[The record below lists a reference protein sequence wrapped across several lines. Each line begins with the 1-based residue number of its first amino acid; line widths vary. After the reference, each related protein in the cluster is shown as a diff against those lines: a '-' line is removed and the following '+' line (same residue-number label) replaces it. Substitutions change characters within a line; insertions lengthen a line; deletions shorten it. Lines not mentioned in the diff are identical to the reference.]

1 MCIRDRGDET
11 AAGLTARAADIDM
24 TGLDTPLEDVEA
36 ALAVD
41 PEEWRRE
48 LPLITEWL
56 EFCGPKVPTE
66 VHEQFAALKERLG

>member
-1 MCIRDRGDET
+1 
-11 AAGLTARAADIDM
+11 M
-24 TGLDTPLEDVEA
+24 TGLDTPIEDVEA

-56 EFCGPKVPTE
+56 EFCGPKVPAE

>member
-1 MCIRDRGDET
+1 RVEGDKT
-11 AAGLTARAADIDM
+11 AAGITARAADIDM

-56 EFCGPKVPTE
+56 EFCGPKVPAE
-66 VHEQFAALKERLG
+66 VHAEFAALKERLG